1 MKTMKFIM
9 LALLVPALFTS
20 CMKIKGKG
28 DVVTETRTV
37 SGYSSVGLSMDA
49 TVYLTNGNEYS
60 LEVIAQENLLPYI
73 QTKLENDRLVVM
85 VKHNT
90 VLGSHEPILVRIT
103 APGITDLDV
112 SGSGLIDV
120 QNEWLGTTLE
130 TTISRSGKIRSG
142 QVQGDMLKANISGSG
157 DIEAEGGQAGSE
169 ELTISG
175 SGNIEVR
182 YVVAADVDAN
192 ISGSGNI
199 YTQANN
205 LLDASISGSGSIY
218 YLGNPQINAHV
229 SGSGSIMKITK

>member
-20 CMKIKGKG
+20 CQKIKGKG

-130 TTISRSGKIRSG
+130 TTISGSGKIRLG
-142 QVQGDMLKANISGSG
+142 QVQCDMLKANISGSG

-169 ELTISG
+169 VTISG

-182 YVVAADVDAN
+182 YVVASDVDAN